1 MATHDSTS
9 LLNKIKTCQSSGK
22 MHVLIALNKNM
33 IATFGN
39 KKIAYKKEKK
49 KKRTQSRDTDG
60 VIIREKGIQSLQKHV
75 DVFIYTILPGLR
87 MSRSLYPSRSPVS
100 YAPSTVP

>member
-1 MATHDSTS
+1 MKK
-9 LLNKIKTCQSSGK
+9 KIKE
-22 MHVLIALNKNM
+22 N
-33 IATFGN
+33 
-39 KKIAYKKEKK
+39 
-49 KKRTQSRDTDG
+49 RTQSRDTDG
-60 VIIREKGIQSLQKHV
+60 VIIRRKGIKTLQKHV